1 MELDRRKLLAGLGAS
16 VGGLGLT
23 TVLGESRSRKVH
35 VDFSGTIPS
44 EKPLVK
50 GETLSEDAKSA
61 YPNHYETLVSSRDE
75 LRWDYFEED
84 SALRLSA
91 GDLEKTDW
99 NSQLLVVFGMVL
111 PRTKDFQPTGR
122 TTLNDGMLTVP
133 LALDERSSGSS
144 ELVIMNYVERVD
156 LGREPE
162 ELAVPV
168 TY

>member
-16 VGGLGLT
+16 VGGLGLA

-50 GETLSEDAKSA
+50 GETLALDGGPA
-61 YPNHYETLVSSRDE
+61 YPNHYEALVSSRDE
-75 LRWDYFEED
+75 LRWDYFAED

-99 NSQLLVVFGMVL
+99 NSQLLVIFGLVL
-111 PRTKDFQPTGR
+111 PRTKDLQPRDR
-122 TTLNDGMLTVP
+122 TTLNDGTLTVP
-133 LALDERSSGSS
+133 LTLDERSSGSS
-144 ELVIMNYVERVD
+144 EPVIMNYLERVD
-156 LGREPE
+156 IGREPE